1 MCFVNILLRCVP
13 IALQLAGACVVI
25 NAMSLVGSID
35 DILNHAKLIATIPHD
50 KSPRIYLI
58 LIVHRSLSN
67 SEVTI

>member
-35 DILNHAKLIATIPHD
+35 DNLNHA
-50 KSPRIYLI
+50 I
-58 LIVHRSLSN
+58 LPLWRLLLPFALQTKVSRL
-67 SEVTI
+67 